1 MGESAAQ
8 TVREIEETRGR
19 LETDIRELEDRL
31 PSPAVWTKRLIGLA
45 VGGGVG
51 GALFWFTV
59 RRARKRRKVAKAA
72 EAARV
77 QAVVQV
83 LPEEW
88 AEKVADFFED
98 DRWKGWA
105 AAGVGA
111 WALFRLAEPRQLRRM
126 NRSLLAAR

>member
-111 WALFRLAEPRQLRRM
+111 WALFRLAELRQLRRM

>member
-72 EAARV
+72 EAARM

-111 WALFRLAEPRQLRRM
+111 WALFRLAELRQLRRM

>member
-31 PSPAVWTKRLIGLA
+31 PSPAVWTKRMIGLA

-111 WALFRLAEPRQLRRM
+111 WALFRLAELRQLRRM